1 MPPFW
6 RRERN
11 LQAMTTTERQTSS
24 KWNRVVRQA
33 VERVAG
39 GAGFASNGLNR
50 VALNPQPLPPRS
62 LFLAALSQTLISS
75 TELLQE
81 FAGAMLEDEERSIIV
96 IGSYVNRFVEDFC
109 GNGFRVTWVLP
120 GPPPQWFPTELTGA
134 DLLVL
139 ASHFAQATKEV
150 LGWEMQGIL
159 AAASARF
166 AEVGVQRMQAF

>member
-1 MPPFW
+1 MAPFF

-11 LQAMTTTERQTSS
+11 KAVTTLDRQTSS

-33 VERVAG
+33 VERVVGGTGIAG
-39 GAGFASNGLNR
+39 NGLNR
-50 VALNPQPLPPRS
+50 VALNPQPLPPRA

-75 TELLQE
+75 TELLLE
-81 FAGAMLEDEERSIIV
+81 FSGAMFEDEERGIIV
-96 IGSYVNRFVEDFC
+96 IGGYVNRFVDDFC
-109 GNGFRVTWVLP
+109 GNGFRVTWVAP
-120 GPPPQWFPTELTGA
+120 GPPPQWFPTELSGA

-159 AAASARF
+159 AAAGAKF
-166 AEVGVQRMQAF
+166 AEVGVLRMQAF